1 MGAHSI
7 KTSSTGR
14 RVAAAGLLA
23 AGAAV
28 AGSGTAAAAPV
39 TV

>member
-7 KTSSTGR
+7 KASSTGR
-14 RVAAAGLLA
+14 RVATAGLLA

-28 AGSGTAAAAPV
+28 AGAGTAAAAP
-39 TV
+39 